1 MKVTNVPTNL
11 AELAKAFAVKHLPDS
26 EVEITGDV
34 PFDVLTPYREHSLI
48 EIAESLELPGF
59 RKGKVPPEMALKK
72 VGEIAVLEEA
82 VEHLM
87 GDLYPEI
94 VEANKLD
101 VVSRPDIHI
110 TKLAPGNPV
119 SLVIRTA
126 LYPEV
131 KLPKNY
137 KKIGEPIVL
146 ETALPATD
154 EEVEKTIEQLRQ
166 SRKTKAEDGTEVV
179 PELTDEFAK
188 SIGAFES
195 ADALKEQIKKGIT
208 EEKQRQA
215 KDARRGK
222 IVDALLEKTEVEIP
236 KVFIESELEKI
247 LNQMREDV
255 SRFGLTLEGY
265 LQQTNKTEEDVRND
279 FREQAKKR
287 AKLQLAL
294 NKIAA
299 EEKVEA
305 DQAEVATEMTH
316 ALEHFP
322 DARPELVR
330 IHIETVMRNEKT
342 LQLLEGKEIESKKE

>member
-1 MKVTNVPTNL
+1 MAEIKNL
-11 AELAKAFAVKHLPDS
+11 GELAKSFAVKRLPDS
-26 EVEITGDV
+26 EVEITGEV
-34 PFDVLTPYREHSLI
+34 PFDVVAPYREHALV

-59 RKGKVPPEMALKK
+59 RKGKVPTDMALKK
-72 VGEIAVLEEA
+72 VGEMAVLEEA
-82 VEHLM
+82 VEHVM
-87 GDLYPEI
+87 RDLYPEI
-94 VEANKLD
+94 VEAHKLD
-101 VVSRPDIHI
+101 VVARPDIRV
-110 TKLAPGNPV
+110 TKLAPNNPIA
-119 SLVIRTA
+119 LTILTA

-131 KLPKNY
+131 TLPKNY
-137 KKIGEPIVL
+137 KKIGESITL

-154 EEVEKTIEQLRQ
+154 EELNQTLEQLRQ
-166 SRKTKAEDGTEVV
+166 SRKTKKEDGSEVV

-188 SIGAFES
+188 SIGAFENLN
-195 ADALKEQIKKGIT
+195 ALKTQIKKGIT
-208 EEKQRQA
+208 EEKQRAA

-222 IVDALLEKTEVEIP
+222 IVEALLEKTDAEIP
-236 KVFIESELEKI
+236 KVFIESELDKI
-247 LNQMREDV
+247 INQMREDV

-265 LQQTNKTEEDVRND
+265 LTQTKKTEEQVRGE
-279 FREQAKKR
+279 FRDQAKKR

-305 DQAEVATEMTH
+305 NKEEIETEMKH

-342 LQLLEGKEIESKKE
+342 LQLLEGTETK